1 MVVYDF
7 NCDGVVV
14 RMSTDGLICA
24 VSFDVVRWRARLAR
38 IYAVLEQEYVWLLG
52 KIEFARVHLPGTV
65 EGVLRRRQLRH
76 QQQSRECCEKRL
88 FHRKTLHG
96 FELRAKLYG
105 NRRFLDLRARYG
117 YPAQNVERSW

>member
-1 MVVYDF
+1 MPSALTLYG
-7 NCDGVVV
+7 GVHDLHAYMPSWS
-14 RMSTDGLICA
+14 RSTSGFLGKSNLLVSIFQVPSKAFCA
-24 VSFDVVRWRARLAR
+24 VASLGINNRAGSA
-38 IYAVLEQEYVWLLG
+38 AKKG
-52 KIEFARVHLPGTV
+52 
-65 EGVLRRRQLRH
+65 
-76 QQQSRECCEKRL
+76 L